1 MILNCDTSALIKR
14 YVEEE
19 GTDIVDG
26 LWSAS
31 VAIATSVVAFAETV
45 AALSRKYR
53 EGILTEK
60 EYASTLKMFKIDFD
74 SLILIPIT
82 TLLNATIERLV
93 RLYPLRGFDAIHLSS
108 AVMFRDS
115 GSIPVHFACFD
126 RILNEA
132 ALKEGLSIAVQV

>member
-26 LWSAS
+26 LWSVS
-31 VAIATSVVAFAETV
+31 VDIATSVVAFAETV
-45 AALSRKYR
+45 AALSRKHR

-60 EYASTLKMFKIDFD
+60 EYASTLKMFKNDFD

-108 AVMFRDS
+108 ALIDNVVSLM
-115 GSIPVHFACFD
+115 I
-126 RILNEA
+126 
-132 ALKEGLSIAVQV
+132 